1 VELLLSARDVAA
13 AQRRAEPALLALR
26 PALTLL
32 LLILTALAGTVGQA
46 RAAETIRVAL
56 VESARSVELLG
67 NRIEISE
74 TDGCC
79 ARATW
84 RADVVRAAVAGAL
97 IEVEGRR
104 AATFRLRSDAPIRLN
119 GREYASPIDL
129 LRNGPGIAVVSE
141 VPLEEYIAGVIR
153 AETGERWPFEALR
166 AQAVVSRT
174 YAAYHRQLNAGKP
187 YHIVAST
194 AHQQFAGR
202 VAATSPIWGAVQETQ
217 GQVLRLDGQLFP
229 AFYHT
234 ECGGYTE
241 DPRTVFAARNMPA
254 LQGVVCP
261 FSAGSPH
268 FAWTADVRLADLTE
282 ALRRAGVDVGPVTG
296 IDVNER
302 TPSLRATGVTIR
314 GTRGSTSLRGNDF
327 RRIVGYDTIKSTLF
341 AVATDGQ
348 VARFAGRGYGHG
360 VGLCQ
365 WGSRGMAEQG
375 FTMAQ
380 ILAFYYP
387 GTTLGP
393 LDAR

>member
-1 VELLLSARDVAA
+1 
-13 AQRRAEPALLALR
+13 
-26 PALTLL
+26 
-32 LLILTALAGTVGQA
+32 
-46 RAAETIRVAL
+46 
-56 VESARSVELLG
+56 
-67 NRIEISE
+67 
-74 TDGCC
+74 
-79 ARATW
+79 
-84 RADVVRAAVAGAL
+84 VRAAVAGAL